1 MKKKCA
7 VIAKRCLDA
16 RGSGW
21 NPDVWPRSIASIAES
36 LCRTKVPTVPQE
48 AAAREAAEARE
59 LVEEVRAVVAENY
72 LDARGSGW
80 DPAAWDAACQRVLA
94 GPLRDTA
101 AAHRCAETL
110 STPSHSL
117 NRDAACQRVLAGPLR
132 DTAAAHR
139 CAETL

>member
-1 MKKKCA
+1 MNVNTA
-7 VIAKRCLDA
+7 LFV
-16 RGSGW
+16 
-21 NPDVWPRSIASIAES
+21 
-36 LCRTKVPTVPQE
+36 QE

-101 AAHRCAETL
+101 AAHRCETL
-110 STPSHSL
+110 
-117 NRDAACQRVLAGPLR
+117 
-132 DTAAAHR
+132 
-139 CAETL
+139 